1 MNRASRQFYGS
12 CQNLLSQAL
21 EAHSAAGGKDQFG
34 EETNKQRLIH
44 FIAGHQLKLEPRK
57 NEHISDFGSSILR
70 GRFFIGSQ
78 RVDKIQYTVSQL
90 KLH

>member
-44 FIAGHQLKLEPRK
+44 FIAGHQLKK
-57 NEHISDFGSSILR
+57 
-70 GRFFIGSQ
+70 Q
-78 RVDKIQYTVSQL
+78 
-90 KLH
+90 

>member
-12 CQNLLSQAL
+12 CQNLLSRAL

-44 FIAGHQLKLEPRK
+44 FIAGHQLKK
-57 NEHISDFGSSILR
+57 
-70 GRFFIGSQ
+70 Q
-78 RVDKIQYTVSQL
+78 
-90 KLH
+90 